1 MLPNA
6 NRVKLQLERGEII
19 AKNMAKTAT
28 RQLTGRHLRF
38 GEYLRS
44 STNLNVHYRT

>member
-19 AKNMAKTAT
+19 AKAWQKQQEDNSE
-28 RQLTGRHLRF
+28 R
-38 GEYLRS
+38 EICYLV
-44 STNLNVHYRT
+44 NICVNY